1 VNDGANKMP
10 AVFLDRDGTLIR
22 DVGYLDRR
30 EQVEILPRVP
40 QAMRLLRRRGF
51 LLVVVTNQSAVARGR
66 LTEEELDRIHDD
78 LNARLTQE
86 GARLDGIYYCPHHP
100 TEGSGRYTVACDCRK
115 PNPGLVRR
123 AAADLGLDLSASY
136 MVGDQQIDME
146 LADRVGAKGVLIAG
160 RSNLDEES
168 ADGKH
173 AVVADLWQAA
183 EWIVGDHRRSP
194 GR

>member
-1 VNDGANKMP
+1 MP

-22 DVGYLDRR
+22 DVGHLDRR

-40 QAMRLLRRRGF
+40 EAIRLLRRRGF

-66 LTEEELDRIHDD
+66 LTEEELGSIHDD
-78 LNARLTQE
+78 LNARLAKE

-100 TEGSGRYTVACDCRK
+100 TEGSGRYNVACDCRK

-123 AAADLGLDLSASY
+123 AAADLGLDLSLSY
-136 MVGDQQIDME
+136 VVGDQMSDME
-146 LADRVGAKGVLIAG
+146 LADRVGAKGILIAG
-160 RSNLDEES
+160 RPNTGEES
-168 ADGKH
+168 AAAKH

-183 EWIVGDHRRSP
+183 EWIVGDRRRSP
-194 GR
+194 RR